1 MVGGVEYTFFQVA
14 VCDAVN
20 GVLGEIHFDNCGTN
34 PASTRPFEHD
44 TFLGSRLGL
53 NDKDDTLLLFGAVI
67 YAHDSTLPLFGET
80 QRRIG
85 DSW

>member
-1 MVGGVEYTFFQVA
+1 MVGGVEYTFFQIL

-20 GVLGEIHFDNCGTN
+20 GVLGEIHFDNRCTN
-34 PASTRPFEHD
+34 PASTRHFEHD
-44 TFLGSRLGL
+44 TFLGSRLAL
-53 NDKDDTLLLFGAVI
+53 NDKDDTLSLFGAVI
-67 YAHDSTLPLFGET
+67 YAHDSTLSLFIEM